1 MWIRKPRQSK
11 WELAIIGIE
20 VMWNALI
27 QGWNTVAWKC
37 MEKLAQD
44 TQPWKIEFF
53 SGFMHSHI
61 CAHAKHL
68 CEWRTVW
75 RIIEYT
81 TSWMSDGALLP
92 AVRQSLCVCWP
103 VQQMCACC
111 RLASIEANL
120 VEGRRKAVG
129 HPWGLYLQHVHKWIL
144 CSDCLTGTA
153 FLRILSSGK
162 YILLCAASCQCHWT
176 SWEVPEGRLAHRH
189 LRRYI
194 PCPQQISYREGSSL
208 WRALCCFCCTSRTQ
222 LLHRVQN
229 QGSKRKY
236 SSPWRMSWCRQV
248 RAAWQEGRGGKHAPG
263 QGRQAVHSWHLWRD
277 RGYSRS
283 RGNFWT
289 NPSPSWHRAEEEFLI
304 WRPKW

>member
-1 MWIRKPRQSK
+1 MRIGNHRYWGDVKCPYTRLEYRSLKVYGKIGAGYPALKNWI
-11 WELAIIGIE
+11 
-20 VMWNALI
+20 
-27 QGWNTVAWKC
+27 
-37 MEKLAQD
+37 
-44 TQPWKIEFF
+44 F

-144 CSDCLTGTA
+144 CSDCRTGTA
-153 FLRILSSGK
+153 FQRILSSGK
-162 YILLCAASCQCHWT
+162 YIWLCAASCQCHWA
-176 SWEVPEGRLAHRH
+176 SWEVPEGRLAYRY
-189 LRRYI
+189 LKWYI
-194 PCPQQISYREGSSL
+194 P
-208 WRALCCFCCTSRTQ
+208 
-222 LLHRVQN
+222 
-229 QGSKRKY
+229 
-236 SSPWRMSWCRQV
+236 
-248 RAAWQEGRGGKHAPG
+248 
-263 QGRQAVHSWHLWRD
+263 
-277 RGYSRS
+277 
-283 RGNFWT
+283 
-289 NPSPSWHRAEEEFLI
+289 
-304 WRPKW
+304 